1 MVLSQNHYSQLLWN
15 KLEKSNK
22 PIKKDKNA
30 IFTHFCSL
38 CPILGEQEFQKK
50 AWLYFTVLY
59 LMRRNK
65 GNLKNRLW
73 ERKKRPILGSIL
85 GLLTPNCGHKTF
97 SNKKQYEILFS
108 TSGFLAFI
116 TKHQGHF
123 WTNFE
128 KKTVTILNLYWAH
141 RTHCGSSF
149 WPLFLQFWA
158 ISNLPQAPIY
168 STFGYFKNIVITL
181 NEIW

>member
-1 MVLSQNHYSQLLWN
+1 MVFSQNHYSQLLWN
-15 KLEKSNK
+15 KLKKSNK
-22 PIKKDKNA
+22 PIKKRQKR
-30 IFTHFCSL
+30 HFHTLLLPLSNSWRAR
-38 CPILGEQEFQKK
+38 ISKK
-50 AWLYFTVLY
+50 ALLHFTVFY

-141 RTHCGSSF
+141 RAHCGSSF

-158 ISNLPQAPIY
+158 ISNLPHAPIY
-168 STFGYFKNIVITL
+168 SIFGYFKNIVIL
-181 NEIW
+181 L